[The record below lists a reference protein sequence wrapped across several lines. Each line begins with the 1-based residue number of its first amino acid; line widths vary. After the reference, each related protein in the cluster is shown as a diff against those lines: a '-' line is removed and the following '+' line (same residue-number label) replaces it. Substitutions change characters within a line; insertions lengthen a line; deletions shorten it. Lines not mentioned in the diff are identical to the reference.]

1 MEFIFNCPHCNR
13 QLAAADNAHG
23 QAVVCPACK
32 QALVIPDPGAAASPT
47 ARHDDE
53 IVEVLEEFKPPQ
65 PAEPPPLA
73 TRDTGAPVSLLP
85 PVKQRQ
91 VFPSDLSGPTPMMR
105 AELEREQRRQSFPL
119 QRRAH
124 LLVFGATVIFCLLLA
139 AIIVLITQL
148 PGGNPA
154 ATASANKALA
164 ATSPSTTPDLSRLS
178 LEEKQELAQ
187 LIKHAF
193 DTLPPE
199 QGREANIIYSRIN
212 QQQPTTQEQVARFNS
227 LFQKGANLLTAEQQQ
242 RLTVLFAKTI
252 RAPGP

>member
-1 MEFIFNCPHCNR
+1 MEFVFNCPHCNR
-13 QLAAADNAHG
+13 ELAAADNAHG

-32 QALVIPDPGAAASPT
+32 QALIIPAPAPLASPT
-47 ARHDDE
+47 AGYNEE
-53 IVEVLEEFKPPQ
+53 IVEVLEEFRSPQ
-65 PAEPPPLA
+65 PVEPPPLA
-73 TRDTGAPVSLLP
+73 IRDAGGPASLLP

-91 VFPSDLSGPTPMMR
+91 MFPSDLTEPTPMMR
-105 AELEREQRRQSFPL
+105 AQLEREQRHQSFPL

-139 AIIVLITQL
+139 TVIVLITQL

-154 ATASANKALA
+154 ATTSAKAFT
-164 ATSPSTTPDLSRLS
+164 ATTPSTTPDLSRLS
-178 LEEKQELAQ
+178 LEEKQELAL
-187 LIKHAF
+187 LIKRAF
-193 DTLPPE
+193 DNLPPE
-199 QGREANIIYSRIN
+199 EGREANIIYSRIN